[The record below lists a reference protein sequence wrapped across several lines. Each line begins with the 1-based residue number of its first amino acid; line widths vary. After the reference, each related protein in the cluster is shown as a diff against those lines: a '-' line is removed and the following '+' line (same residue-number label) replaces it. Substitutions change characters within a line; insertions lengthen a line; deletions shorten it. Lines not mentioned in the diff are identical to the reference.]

1 MTRNGLLWAVV
12 VVVNDVLLQTF
23 SNFLVI
29 FLIDKLLFMG
39 FGLSKYLVSESY
51 ILIILID
58 YTVDDVGDG
67 S

>member
-1 MTRNGLLWAVV
+1 MGYFF
-12 VVVNDVLLQTF
+12 VVVNHVLLQTF

-29 FLIDKLLFMG
+29 FLFDKLLFMG

>member
-12 VVVNDVLLQTF
+12 VVVSDILLQTF

-29 FLIDKLLFMG
+29 FLFDKLLFMG

-58 YTVDDVGDG
+58 YTVDDVGGG

>member
-58 YTVDDVGDG
+58 YTVDDVGGG